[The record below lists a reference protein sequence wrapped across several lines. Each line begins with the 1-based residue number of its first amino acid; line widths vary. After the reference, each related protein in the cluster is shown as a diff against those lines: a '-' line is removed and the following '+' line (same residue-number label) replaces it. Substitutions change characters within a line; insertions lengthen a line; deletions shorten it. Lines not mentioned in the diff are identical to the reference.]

1 MKIIKRDDNR
11 RSYPSVYTPFR
22 SVFDEFFSPTVWD
35 EFYSTQPTV
44 SSLAADIW
52 EEKEDVFVKM
62 ALPGVKKEDIKI
74 TINDGDISISGN
86 TINEDEKND
95 ENKKY
100 YFRSLESSFEQ
111 SFNLPTK
118 VDPNSVEAEFK
129 DGILTVKL
137 PKTEEVKPREIEIK

>member
-1 MKIIKRDDNR
+1 MKIIKRDDSR

-22 SVFDEFFSPTVWD
+22 SVFDDFFTPTVLD
-35 EFYSTQPTV
+35 DFFVSQPSV

-52 EEKEDVFVKM
+52 EEKENIFVKM

-74 TINDGDISISGN
+74 TIHDDNISITGQ
-86 TINEDEKND
+86 TKREEEEKDEG
-95 ENKKY
+95 KKY

-118 VDPNSVEAEFK
+118 VNPDSVEAEFK

-137 PKTEEVKPREIEIK
+137 PKTEEVKPKEIEIK